1 MAEKNTQKRLFVKI
15 MIFVN
20 NNFCKNEIKNM
31 KQKNIYVFI
40 FVNYLN

>member
-31 KQKNIYVFI
+31 KQKICMCLFLSI
-40 FVNYLN
+40 I